1 MMHDTAYHLSARDML
16 RILRLISQLK
26 EAIAEL
32 LAHRHVFLPM
42 EEFEDIPTTS
52 ELHFYEQAD
61 NILSDSDF

>member
-1 MMHDTAYHLSARDML
+1 MIHGAEYRLSARDML

-32 LAHRHVFLPM
+32 LAHRHVILPI
-42 EEFEDIPTTS
+42 EEFDDTPTTS

-61 NILSDSDF
+61 NILSESDF